1 LFAVALF
8 KLLLLQLESSRRKA
22 PRLVSVKFVLRR
34 VAIVV
39 CSLLRFCF
47 LSEKSEVVIGKERNV
62 SLWALVIKVRRQSSS
77 YKLVARTFTAYL
89 L

>member
-8 KLLLLQLESSRRKA
+8 KLSSSRLESSRGKA

-39 CSLLRFCF
+39 CGSLRFCF
-47 LSEKSEVVIGKERNV
+47 LSKKSEVVVGEERNV
-62 SLWALVIKVRRQSSS
+62 SSRA
-77 YKLVARTFTAYL
+77 
-89 L
+89 